1 MGKHLAVLL
10 ALSLMVLVP
19 PLLAQD
25 DTGYEAFSPDQLDNL
40 LAPVALYPDPLLAQ
54 VLLAAT
60 FPDQIDEAARFVRAD
75 SNPNDIDGQSWDV
88 SVKAVAHYATVLFTM
103 APDLDWTTSL
113 GQAYVN
119 QSDDVMAS
127 IQRLRAEAQ
136 AAGNLTTDADMQ
148 VVDDGGAIDI
158 WPAQPQYIY

>member
-1 MGKHLAVLL
+1 MRKTLFVPFVLL
-10 ALSLMVLVP
+10 LACALP
-19 PLLAQD
+19 AWCQD
-25 DTGYEAFSPDQLDNL
+25 DANGYFSPEQLDNL

-54 VLLAAT
+54 VLVAAT

-75 SNPNDIDGQSWDV
+75 SDPNDIDGQSWDV

-103 APDLDWTTSL
+103 ADDLDWTTSL

-127 IQRLRAEAQ
+127 IQRLRAE
-136 AAGNLTTDADMQ
+136 
-148 VVDDGGAIDI
+148 
-158 WPAQPQYIY
+158 